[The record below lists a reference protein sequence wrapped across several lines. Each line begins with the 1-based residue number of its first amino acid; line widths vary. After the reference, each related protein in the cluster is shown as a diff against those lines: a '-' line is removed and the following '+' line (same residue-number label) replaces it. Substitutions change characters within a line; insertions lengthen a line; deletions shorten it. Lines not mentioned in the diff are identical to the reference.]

1 MDGGHLQAVARE
13 TAAALADVTEGRP
26 FVDKLHVYKVGGRV
40 FLIVTDDPAEQIITV
55 KADPGDGRALRNEYR
70 SVAAGRY
77 LDKRHWISVGA
88 DSDITA
94 EVVADL
100 VRASYDLVVR
110 RKRNGDR

>member
-55 KADPGDGRALRNEYR
+55 KADPGDGRALRNEYHR
-70 SVAAGRY
+70 WPPGA
-77 LDKRHWISVGA
+77 ISTSATGSPSA
-88 DSDITA
+88 RTRTSP
-94 EVVADL
+94 
-100 VRASYDLVVR
+100 R
-110 RKRNGDR
+110 RWWPISCAPRTTWW